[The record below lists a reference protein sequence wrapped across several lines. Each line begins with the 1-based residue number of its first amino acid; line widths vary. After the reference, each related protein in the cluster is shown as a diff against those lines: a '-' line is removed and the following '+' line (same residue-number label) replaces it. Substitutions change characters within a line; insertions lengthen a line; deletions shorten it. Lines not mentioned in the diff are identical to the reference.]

1 MLQSC
6 ELVVR
11 NVNYLKVNIALDTLS
26 VIDQKLTLI
35 VVRF

>member
-26 VIDQKLTLI
+26 VIDKKLTLI